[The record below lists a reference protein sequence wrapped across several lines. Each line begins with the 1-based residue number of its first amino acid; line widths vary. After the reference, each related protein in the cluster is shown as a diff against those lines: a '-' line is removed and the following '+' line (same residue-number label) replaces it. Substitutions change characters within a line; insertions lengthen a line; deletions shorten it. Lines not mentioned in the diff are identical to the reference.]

1 MSVDTDD
8 ILKKSGE
15 GPVLSQMRQFRG
27 PWRWIMSGIA
37 VALTLYI
44 LLYVG
49 DVTEWVGLRLY
60 GAHRALA
67 YAAITLLVFFF
78 VPATKKSDRTRVP
91 WYDILGGLG
100 GAVAS
105 FYIFLNWETQVE
117 NYATPSALQL
127 VLGGI
132 TIATTLEAARRT
144 MGWVLAALGG
154 FFILYTLFGN
164 FFPGF
169 LLTKGYSYPRML
181 GHYYLSGTGI
191 YGTAMD
197 MFTVVVAAF
206 MIFGQ
211 FIQASGAGEFFFKLG
226 LSIVGRFRGGPGK
239 VAVFSSSLFGTV
251 SGSAVANVVVD
262 GGITIPMMKKTGY
275 KPEVASAIEAAASNG
290 GQIMPPVMGTAAFL
304 MADILGMPYWGVALA
319 ALLPAILYYVALYF
333 MIDFE
338 AAKTGLKGLSKVEI
352 PSLWKTL
359 KDGWQFS
366 VPVLIL
372 IFFIGVLQWSA
383 EKSALFSLI
392 ALIGVTYFRKDTR
405 LGPRLIYDTLEK
417 SAHSVAQLGATAGVI
432 GILISAVT
440 LTGLGVTLST
450 GLTTAAGGSLV
461 VLLILTAVAA
471 LIMGMGSSTLLVY
484 VVLAMFIA
492 PALVKM
498 GVVPIAAHLF
508 VFYYGMISLLT
519 PPVGLA
525 AYAAAAVGGAD
536 YWKTGWHATRL
547 AAAGYIVPFL
557 FVYHPS
563 LLMIGSVVDITEAAV
578 TGILG
583 TIALSAAIIG
593 YLFTN
598 AKWWERVLLGI
609 GAVLLMTPGW
619 KTDLAGFALMALPL
633 VTQTR
638 VFISRRSQA
647 RKNLSAKHAKE
658 IIQ

>member
-1 MSVDTDD
+1 MSVDTND

-27 PWRWIMSGIA
+27 PWRWIMSGLA
-37 VALTLYI
+37 VALILYI

-49 DVTEWVGLRLY
+49 DVTEWLGLRLF

-67 YAAITLLVFFF
+67 YAVITLLIFFF

-100 GAVAS
+100 GAAAS
-105 FYIFLNWETQVE
+105 LYIFWNWETQVE
-117 NYATPSALQL
+117 NYATPTALQL

-132 TIATTLEAARRT
+132 AIATTLEAARRT
-144 MGWVLAALGG
+144 MGWVLAAIGG

-164 FFPGF
+164 YFPGF

-191 YGTAMD
+191 FGTAMD
-197 MFTVVVAAF
+197 MFTVIVAAF

-211 FIQASGAGEFFFKLG
+211 FVQSSGAGDFFFKLG
-226 LSIVGRFRGGPGK
+226 LAIVGRFRGGPGK

-275 KPEVASAIEAAASNG
+275 KAETAAGIEAAASNG

-319 ALLPAILYYVALYF
+319 AVLPAILYYVALYF

-338 AAKTGLKGLSKVEI
+338 AAKTGLKGLPKVEI

-359 KDGWQFS
+359 KEGWQFLL
-366 VPVLIL
+366 PIATL

-383 EKSALFSLI
+383 EKSALF
-392 ALIGVTYFRKDTR
+392 ALLALVGVTYIRKDTR
-405 LGPRLIYDTLEK
+405 LGPRQVYDSLEK

-450 GLTTAAGGSLV
+450 GLTQAAGGSLFF
-461 VLLILTAVAA
+461 LLVLTAVAA
-471 LIMGMGSSTLLVY
+471 LIMGMGSSTLVVY

-492 PALVKM
+492 PALIKM

-525 AYAAAAVGGAD
+525 AYAAAAVGGTD
-536 YWKTGWHATRL
+536 YWKTGWQATRL
-547 AAAGYIVPFL
+547 ATAGYIVPFL

-563 LLMIGSVVDITEAAV
+563 LLMIGSVGDIAEAAF

-583 TIALSAAIIG
+583 TIVLAAAIIG

-598 AKWWERVLLGI
+598 AKWWERVLMGI

-619 KTDLAGFALMALPL
+619 KTDVAGFALVALPL
-633 VTQTR
+633 VTQAR
-638 VFISRRSQA
+638 VFISHRSQA
-647 RKNLSAKHAKE
+647 KSGLRAKE
-658 IIQ
+658 IAQ